1 MLDVD
6 GLKLPTARL
15 VSDTIPVP
23 TKEEVLKPNEDVK
36 ASLVEVVIA
45 TELDNDS
52 SNLVEEVVR
61 TAPDEDGGI
70 AVATT
75 PEDLSKPVLPEL
87 TGDDITEE
95 ELVTTVFI
103 LEEVPILTFDPD

>member
-1 MLDVD
+1 M
-6 GLKLPTARL
+6 
-15 VSDTIPVP
+15 
-23 TKEEVLKPNEDVK
+23 
-36 ASLVEVVIA
+36 VIA

-75 PEDLSKPVLPEL
+75 AEDLSKPVLPEL

-95 ELVTTVFI
+95 ELVTKVFI
-103 LEEVPILTFDPD
+103 LEEVPIVTFDPD

>member
-1 MLDVD
+1 M
-6 GLKLPTARL
+6 
-15 VSDTIPVP
+15 
-23 TKEEVLKPNEDVK
+23 
-36 ASLVEVVIA
+36 VIA

-103 LEEVPILTFDPD
+103 LEEVPIVTFDPDRLKGGAETAEDVTIMELDFS